1 MAAAAWLQVLPVILL
16 LLGAQP
22 SPLSLFGAGPAPVS
36 AADRSRWHIPI
47 PSLWVDDA
55 IWRLLF
61 SMILFV
67 IMVLWRPSA
76 NNQRFAFSPLSEEEE
91 EDEQKEPMLK
101 ESFEGMKM
109 RSTKQEPNG
118 NSKGNKA
125 QEDDLK
131 WVEENVPSS
140 VTDVAL
146 PALLDSDEVSNQIMC
161 INCGSDDFI
170 GSHESSVH

>member
-1 MAAAAWLQVLPVILL
+1 MQGTRVRALDSGSGTEVLVLDVNPQSLVGLVEGGESRVSSSVHTRGLQHLWMTV
-16 LLGAQP
+16 A
-22 SPLSLFGAGPAPVS
+22 S
-36 AADRSRWHIPI
+36 AAPLACHLHLSTHGFTELRGPGLRK
-47 PSLWVDDA
+47 
-55 IWRLLF
+55 
-61 SMILFV
+61 
-67 IMVLWRPSA
+67 
-76 NNQRFAFSPLSEEEE
+76 FAFSPLSEEEE

-118 NSKGNKA
+118 NSKLNKA

-146 PALLDSDEVSNQIMC
+146 PALLDSDEERMITHFERSKM
-161 INCGSDDFI
+161 
-170 GSHESSVH
+170 E

>member
-1 MAAAAWLQVLPVILL
+1 MKFRIVTCQSDW
-16 LLGAQP
+16 
-22 SPLSLFGAGPAPVS
+22 
-36 AADRSRWHIPI
+36 RE
-47 PSLWVDDA
+47 LWVDDA

-67 IMVLWRPSA
+67 IMILWRPSA
-76 NNQRFAFSPLSEEEE
+76 NNQRFAFSPLSEEDE

-118 NSKGNKA
+118 NSKANKT

-131 WVEENVPSS
+131 RVEENVPSS

-146 PALLDSDEVSNQIMC
+146 PALLDSDEERMITHFERSKM
-161 INCGSDDFI
+161 
-170 GSHESSVH
+170 E

>member
-1 MAAAAWLQVLPVILL
+1 MAAAAWLQVLPVVVL
-16 LLGAQP
+16 LLGPQP
-22 SPLSLFGAGPAPVS
+22 SPLSLFSVGPAPVA
-36 AADRSRWHIPI
+36 AADRSKWHIPI
-47 PSLWVDDA
+47 PSGKNY
-55 IWRLLF
+55 F
-61 SMILFV
+61 SFGKILFV

-118 NSKGNKA
+118 NSKVNKA

-146 PALLDSDEVSNQIMC
+146 PALLDSDEERMITHFERSKM
-161 INCGSDDFI
+161 
-170 GSHESSVH
+170 E